1 MFYSYLT
8 YLKTQKGNAMT
19 NKQNLIQELKTY
31 NNGVYGLVQDRSY
44 LSLTIPQ
51 LKWGIELAKSGS
63 VFQESVI
70 KRYFTDPEMKPY
82 LDNKIAI
89 ASA

>member
-1 MFYSYLT
+1 
-8 YLKTQKGNAMT
+8 MT

-31 NNGVYGLVQDRSY
+31 NNHASELVQARSY

-51 LKWGIELAKSGS
+51 LKWGIELAKSGR

-70 KRYFTDPEMKPY
+70 KRYFTDPKMKPY
-82 LDNKIAI
+82 LDNEIAI